1 MTEILRKPAI
11 FSVDDPRLVIARPEE
26 APRPP
31 AETIV
36 EMPADNLPAVM
47 TPRKRRVPW
56 GTLFW
61 SALSGLAA
69 MALGLAVTNLV
80 EDLYA
85 RAPWL
90 GAIGLALA
98 LLAGLAL
105 LVVVVREIVGLARL
119 ATVESL
125 RQRALSVIESDDRD
139 GGRALMADMLS
150 LTKRIPRLAR
160 GRARLEQHGA
170 DIIDG
175 RDLVRL
181 AERELMSPLDIEA
194 RRLVVSASKRVSVVT
209 AISPRAAVD
218 MIFVLINGLR
228 LVRQLAVLYGG
239 RPGALGVLRL
249 LREVM
254 AHLAVT
260 GGVGMADSLMQQ
272 VIGHGLA
279 SRLSARLGEGMV
291 NGLLTAR
298 LGLLTIDLVRPLP
311 FHELPRPALND
322 LASTLLR
329 SAEAEAKTGPVER
342 PVPGKNQ

>member
-1 MTEILRKPAI
+1 MTETLRKPAI
-11 FSVDDPRLVIARPEE
+11 FSVDDPRLDIARPEE
-26 APRPP
+26 AQRPSVEAV
-31 AETIV
+31 AEA
-36 EMPADNLPAVM
+36 PADNLPAVL

-61 SALSGLAA
+61 SALSGLVLL
-69 MALGLAVTNLV
+69 ALGLAVTNLV

-105 LVVVVREIVGLARL
+105 LVVMLREIVGLARL

-125 RQRALSVIESDDRD
+125 RQRALSIIESDDRD

-160 GRARLEQHGA
+160 ARARLEGHGA

-218 MIFVLINGLR
+218 MIFVLVNGLR

-249 LREVM
+249 LRQVL

-260 GGVGMADSLMQQ
+260 GGVGMADSVVQQ
-272 VIGHGLA
+272 VIGHGIA

-322 LASTLLR
+322 LAATLMR
-329 SAEAEAKTGPVER
+329 PAEAEGP
-342 PVPGKNQ
+342 GQGQ